1 MSDYYDDDD
10 RGKWTRRTFGAT
22 AVLAIVVFVG
32 NSTLRAGPTT
42 PVRIAEPATSTTVN
56 DPAPSPATIPD
67 AAPASTAPA
76 STAPASTAPAST
88 APASTA
94 PASTAPRSTATAT
107 EVPQPIPADRS
118 DRYAPDGTPLPV
130 LVVYSPTTVTLSG
143 AVPSDD
149 ARERLVGLAVANS
162 QRPVN
167 VIDDLVI
174 DGVVPDSVG
183 IRVIELDSPR
193 FPDGRAV
200 LTPEHSAQFDRVA
213 AVLRAL
219 PHVTVLVVGHAD
231 QRGDARTNW
240 ELSDER
246 ARTVVAY
253 LTEAGIEPARLSS
266 RAAGETDLLSIDDD
280 ATALALNRR
289 TEFIFS
295 GVLVP

>member
-1 MSDYYDDDD
+1 MSSYYDELDD
-10 RGKWTRRTFGAT
+10 RGRWTRRGFGAV
-22 AVLAIVVFVG
+22 ALLAIAAFVG
-32 NSTLRAGPTT
+32 NSTLRTDPPTPTISVNT
-42 PVRIAEPATSTTVN
+42 PVTEPESEPDTAATTVPPSTLAEPAPTAATDAPEPTTT
-56 DPAPSPATIPD
+56 PAP
-67 AAPASTAPA
+67 APA
-76 STAPASTAPAST
+76 
-88 APASTA
+88 
-94 PASTAPRSTATAT
+94 ATT
-107 EVPQPIPADRS
+107 TADRLNRS
-118 DRYAPDGTPLPV
+118 APDGTPLPV

-149 ARERLVGLAVANS
+149 ARERLVALAMANS

-174 DGVVPDSVG
+174 DDLVPDGVG

-193 FPDGRAV
+193 FPDGSAD

-213 AVLRAL
+213 AVLAAL

-253 LTEAGIEPARLSS
+253 LTGAGIEPARLSS

-295 GVLVP
+295 GVLLP

>member
-1 MSDYYDDDD
+1 MSSYYDELDD
-10 RGKWTRRTFGAT
+10 RGRWTRRAFGAA

-32 NSTLRAGPTT
+32 NSTLRAGPVT
-42 PVRIAEPATSTTVN
+42 PIRSINTPATEPEHDMAESTVPPATRAEPPTTTEAEPVPEPEP
-56 DPAPSPATIPD
+56 DAEPTRTPAP
-67 AAPASTAPA
+67 APAESTPTPTDRAN
-76 STAPASTAPAST
+76 
-88 APASTA
+88 
-94 PASTAPRSTATAT
+94 RS
-107 EVPQPIPADRS
+107 
-118 DRYAPDGTPLPV
+118 APDGTPLPV

-143 AVPSDD
+143 AVPSED
-149 ARERLVGLAVANS
+149 ARERLVALAVANS
-162 QRPVN
+162 QHAVN
-167 VIDDLVI
+167 VVDDLAI
-174 DGVVPDSVG
+174 DELVPDGVG

-193 FPDGRAV
+193 FPDGSAE
-200 LTPEHSAQFDRVA
+200 LTPEHSVQFDRVA
-213 AVLRAL
+213 AVLGAL

-253 LTEAGIEPARLSS
+253 LTGAGIEPARLSS

-295 GVLVP
+295 GVLLP